1 MRGRCPHPNP
11 LPQAGEGAG
20 RSPSTNRALQTLAH
34 RLPLPRAGEGWGEGR
49 PTTTQQLCDLP
60 TTFTP
65 CEFRVKWADGG
76 WEIDQARRL
85 RRAVF
90 CAEQAV
96 FTGDDIDA
104 IDAHA
109 QPLVALSCV
118 GGMNDQVVGTVRIHR
133 GMNEGMNDDDSG
145 VWWGSRLAVHP
156 AFRSHSRLGATL
168 IRLAVSSAH
177 ARGCHIFLAHV
188 QAQNQALF
196 EKLHWQALREEI
208 LHGRP
213 HVLMQADLAHY
224 PPCLDP
230 ITGFVTSS
238 HAARHSAGR
247 IPA

>member
-1 MRGRCPHPNP
+1 MRGRCPHPTP

-76 WEIDQARRL
+76 WEIDQSRRL

-96 FTGDDIDA
+96 FAGDDIDA

-118 GGMNDQVVGTVRIHR
+118 GGMNDQVVGTVRIHQ
-133 GMNEGMNDDDSG
+133 GMNDG
-145 VWWGSRLAVHP
+145 EEGLWWGSRLAVHP